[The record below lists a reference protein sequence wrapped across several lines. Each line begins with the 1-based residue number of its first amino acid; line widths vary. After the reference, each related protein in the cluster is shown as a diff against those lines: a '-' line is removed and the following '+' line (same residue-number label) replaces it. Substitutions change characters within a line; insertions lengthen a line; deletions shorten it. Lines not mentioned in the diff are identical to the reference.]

1 MIDGDRQ
8 EQARSAPDSTEA
20 AKRDIEETRERMSG
34 TIAELEQRVSDRIDD
49 AKRKV
54 NVMERA
60 RQHPWPA
67 LTIAFAAGLALSA
80 TGADR
85 RAARATA
92 RAAKRAPDATKRGIT
107 QAVEATKSGV
117 SHLAERS
124 SGDSGNGSH
133 GASDAE
139 SSGGLVSRAT
149 SAIRSQARELGDEAR
164 RGVDGISGGAE
175 PPNSSRT

>member
-1 MIDGDRQ
+1 MIEGDRL
-8 EQARSAPDSTEA
+8 EQARSAPASTEA
-20 AKRDIEETRERMSG
+20 AKRDIAETRERMSG
-34 TIAELEQRVSDRIDD
+34 TIAELEQRVSGRIDA

-54 NVMERA
+54 DVIERA

-85 RAARATA
+85 KAAGATA
-92 RAAKRAPDATKRGIT
+92 RAAKRAPDATKRGVT

-117 SHLAERS
+117 SHLAERL
-124 SGDSGNGSH
+124 SGDSNNGSN
-133 GASDAE
+133 GASE
-139 SSGGLVSRAT
+139 GKSSNGLVAKAT
-149 SAIRSQARELGDEAR
+149 SALRSQVHELGDEAR
-164 RGVDGISGGAE
+164 RGIDGISGGAE